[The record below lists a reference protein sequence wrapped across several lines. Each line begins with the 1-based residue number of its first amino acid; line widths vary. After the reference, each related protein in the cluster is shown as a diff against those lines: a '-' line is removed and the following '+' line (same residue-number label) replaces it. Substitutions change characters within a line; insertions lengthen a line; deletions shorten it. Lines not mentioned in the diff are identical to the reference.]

1 MSSVFKSCLYSRNPN
16 GFKNCVKRFYS
27 DKLLPASDYIA
38 WNPEIPVKIRL
49 EEKGPGSY
57 PPILVQTMLRNTVEK
72 YGKNR
77 AIVSCDGKIDWTYE
91 QYYEEVKNV
100 AKGQKISKGNF
111 GVINSENCLIKYL
124 NKGIL
129 LY

>member
-16 GFKNCVKRFYS
+16 GFTNSFKRFYS

-49 EEKGPGSY
+49 EEKGPESY

-100 AKGQKISKGNF
+100 AKGQRTSKGNF
-111 GVINSENCLIKYL
+111 GVINSKKIVELRK
-124 NKGIL
+124 
-129 LY
+129 